1 MYKSKKKFINAV
13 VEFSIEKLLC
23 EAKKNYKPHPERTKR
38 YLYLVRKFIQRY
50 KFRIKKEQKVMFCKK
65 CLVWWEKNKTLKK
78 INNKKMKLIE
88 YNCLKCGYI
97 KRIPYYPK
105 K

>member
-13 VEFSIEKLLC
+13 VEFSIGRLLS
-23 EAKKNYKPHPERTKR
+23 EAKKNSKKHPERSKR

-50 KFRIKKEQKVMFCKK
+50 KFKITGEQKLMFCKK
-65 CLVWWEKNKTLKK
+65 CLVWWANKKTLAIKDDKK
-78 INNKKMKLIE
+78 RKIIE
-88 YNCLKCGYI
+88 YKCLNCGYI